1 MAAFALASCAEP
13 DPAPTATAEQLATA
27 TAAPTLAV
35 EPTATRVPSRVPEG
49 GPPVIPQALIPA
61 GSGSSFLPTYNGRRS
76 LEVNILGADVIA
88 RVTLSSTAT
97 STVQEAPDE
106 YGHIYW
112 LVLLEFKFTVHEYLK
127 GSGGNE
133 VSGLVYRAFAYEEDA
148 RAAEAARAAETAR
161 AAEAVIAD
169 AHDARW
175 DDREAVVFLSSSDYW
190 LELDYRLGDGQY
202 WFGPMFRL
210 TSDAG
215 LNDAYTVSSIH
226 NNLWLPED
234 EPAAQGRRSRAEK
247 TYLLDV
253 PAGTQTRGATG
264 ASWVSGPPNTPDP
277 PPVSEITLSDLKSKI
292 ATLEAEANAG
302 GTDAYYQCIR
312 VNYAYENG
320 LRYDTMEHGPRVL
333 ITTST
338 IGSGLPEGTFVYD
351 YRDAGTPSKEFA
363 PQMGWF
369 EGATKDLV
377 RFDNVDFRTGGRYGW
392 RFTRN
397 IVTAR
402 PLPAGSYRLYPLVT
416 GHLGVPCSFPDA
428 GRNRFFHDLTVT
440 APAGTLH
447 EAFFDPV
454 AIGSAVGADGTN
466 GVHQARRRSRA
477 EWHEHDDLQPGVG
490 VRRRHDDAGSR
501 PRRWRDTPSTS
512 SRSTAPCRS
521 TLSFDDAT
529 QSGSGTLTW
538 SVASQPWNDGDLL
551 MLRIRSA
558 NVIITPPTATPTPT
572 PTAAPTAT
580 PTATPT
586 PAATPTPTPTPEPT
600 PTPTP
605 TPTSTPTPTTTEP
618 VTVTLIPRVNGLTFF
633 DIDIQWSHSGSC
645 DNYYV
650 AIITDADYQI
660 SFLGFHPP
668 ETSSHYVEG
677 SWLYNNVPDF
687 WVVVECRTSGQTQEV
702 GRASLRAA
710 HPDNN

>member
-1 MAAFALASCAEP
+1 
-13 DPAPTATAEQLATA
+13 
-27 TAAPTLAV
+27 
-35 EPTATRVPSRVPEG
+35 
-49 GPPVIPQALIPA
+49 
-61 GSGSSFLPTYNGRRS
+61 
-76 LEVNILGADVIA
+76 
-88 RVTLSSTAT
+88 
-97 STVQEAPDE
+97 
-106 YGHIYW
+106 
-112 LVLLEFKFTVHEYLK
+112 
-127 GSGGNE
+127 
-133 VSGLVYRAFAYEEDA
+133 
-148 RAAEAARAAETAR
+148 
-161 AAEAVIAD
+161 
-169 AHDARW
+169 
-175 DDREAVVFLSSSDYW
+175 
-190 LELDYRLGDGQY
+190 
-202 WFGPMFRL
+202 MFRL

-320 LRYDTMEHGPRVL
+320 LRYDTMKRGPRVL

-416 GHLGVPCSFPDA
+416 GHLGLPCSFPDA

-466 GVHQARRRSRA
+466 GVIKPADFVLNGTNTTISSLKWESGTA
-477 EWHEHDDLQPGVG
+477 TMTL
-490 VRRRHDDAGSR
+490 A
-501 PRRWRDTPSTS
+501 PSTS
-512 SRSTAPCRS
+512 LAGHAVDFIALDGSVSL

-529 QSGSGTLTW
+529 QSGGTLTW
-538 SVASQPWNDGDLL
+538 SVASPAVERRRPAHAAHPVRQRGHHAADGH
-551 MLRIRSA
+551 
-558 NVIITPPTATPTPT
+558 T
-572 PTAAPTAT
+572 PTAAATAT

-586 PAATPTPTPTPEPT
+586 SSRDAYAYTDTHGDAYAHSRRPTRYINAHTY
-600 PTPTP
+600 
-605 TPTSTPTPTTTEP
+605 
-618 VTVTLIPRVNGLTFF
+618 
-633 DIDIQWSHSGSC
+633 DD
-645 DNYYV
+645 
-650 AIITDADYQI
+650 
-660 SFLGFHPP
+660 
-668 ETSSHYVEG
+668 
-677 SWLYNNVPDF
+677 
-687 WVVVECRTSGQTQEV
+687 
-702 GRASLRAA
+702 RASHRDPHTPRRRSHLLRHR
-710 HPDNN
+710 HPMEPRRYVR

>member
-1 MAAFALASCAEP
+1 MVNIMRRVWIPLWMAAVALASCAEP
-13 DPAPTATAEQLATA
+13 DPAPTATAERLAAA
-27 TAAPTLAV
+27 TAAPTLAA

-49 GPPVIPQALIPA
+49 GPPVIPQALMPA
-61 GSGSSFLPTYNGRRS
+61 SSGSSWTPTYVGRRS

-97 STVQEAPDE
+97 STVQEAPNE
-106 YGHIYW
+106 YGQTFW
-112 LVLLEFKFTVHEYLK
+112 LVLLEFRFTVHEYLK

-133 VSGLVYRAFAYEEDA
+133 VSGFVHRSFGYVED
-148 RAAEAARAAETAR
+148 AR

-175 DDREAVVFLSSSDYW
+175 DDRESVVFLFSSNYW
-190 LELDYRLGDGQY
+190 LEDSHRLGAGQY
-202 WFGPMFRL
+202 WFGPMFRR

-215 LNDAYTVSSIH
+215 IDDAYTVSSIH

-234 EPAAQGRRSRAEK
+234 EPAAQGQRSRAEK
-247 TYLLDV
+247 TFLLDV

-264 ASWVSGPPNTPDP
+264 ASRVSSPPYTPDP

-302 GTDAYYQCIR
+302 GTDAYYQCIL
-312 VNYAYENG
+312 VNYVYENG
-320 LRYDTMEHGPRVL
+320 LRYDTLRGFSNV
-333 ITTST
+333 INSTST
-338 IGSGLPEGTFVYD
+338 IGSGLPEGAFVYD
-351 YRDAGTPSKEFA
+351 HRDAETPSKEFV

-392 RFTRN
+392 RFTHN

-402 PLPAGSYRLYPLVT
+402 PLPAGSYRLYPLT
-416 GHLGVPCSFPDA
+416 RGHLWVACSFPDA
-428 GRNRFFHDLTVT
+428 GRNLEFHDLTVT

-466 GVHQARRRSRA
+466 GVIKPADFVLNGTNTTISSLKWESGTA
-477 EWHEHDDLQPGVG
+477 TMTL
-490 VRRRHDDAGSR
+490 A
-501 PRRWRDTPSTS
+501 PSTS
-512 SRSTAPCRS
+512 LAGHAVDFIALDGSVSL
-521 TLSFDDAT
+521 TLSFDAAT
-529 QSGSGTLTW
+529 QSGGALTW
-538 SVASQPWNDGDLL
+538 TVAAQPWNAGDLL

-580 PTATPT
+580 PTSTPT

-605 TPTSTPTPTTTEP
+605 TPTPPTPTTTEP

-677 SWLYNNVPDF
+677 SWLYDNVPDF
-687 WVVVECRTSGQTQEV
+687 WVVVECRASGDSQEV
-702 GRASLRAA
+702 GSASLRAA

>member
-1 MAAFALASCAEP
+1 MVNIMRRVWIPLWMAAVALASCAEP
-13 DPAPTATAEQLATA
+13 GPAPTATAERQLAAA
-27 TAAPTLAV
+27 TAAPTLAA
-35 EPTATRVPSRVPEG
+35 EPTATRVPSRVPDG
-49 GPPVIPQALIPA
+49 GPPVIPQALMPA
-61 GSGSSFLPTYNGRRS
+61 SSGSSWTPTYVGRRS
-76 LEVNILGADVIA
+76 LEMNILGADVIA

-97 STVQEAPDE
+97 STVQEAPNE
-106 YGHIYW
+106 YGQTFW
-112 LVLLEFKFTVHEYLK
+112 LVLLEFRFTVHEYLK

-133 VSGLVYRAFAYEEDA
+133 VSGFVHRSFLYEED
-148 RAAEAARAAETAR
+148 AR

-175 DDREAVVFLSSSDYW
+175 DDREAVVLLSSSNYW
-190 LELDYRLGDGQY
+190 LEDSYRLGAGQY
-202 WFGPMFRL
+202 WFGPMFRR

-215 LNDAYTVSSIH
+215 INDAYTVSSIH

-234 EPAAQGRRSRAEK
+234 EPAAQGQRSRAEK
-247 TYLLDV
+247 TFLLDV

-302 GTDAYYQCIR
+302 GTDAYYQCIL
-312 VNYAYENG
+312 VNYVYENG
-320 LRYDTMEHGPRVL
+320 LRYNTLRGFSNGL
-333 ITTST
+333 ISTST
-338 IGSGLPEGTFVYD
+338 IGSGLPEGAFVYD
-351 YRDAGTPSKEFA
+351 HRDAETPSKEFV

-392 RFTRN
+392 RFTHN

-416 GHLGVPCSFPDA
+416 GHLGVACSFPDA
-428 GRNRFFHDLTVT
+428 GRNLEFHDLTVT

-466 GVHQARRRSRA
+466 GVIKPADFVLNGTNTTISSLKWESGTA
-477 EWHEHDDLQPGVG
+477 TMTL
-490 VRRRHDDAGSR
+490 A
-501 PRRWRDTPSTS
+501 PSTS
-512 SRSTAPCRS
+512 LAGHAVDFIALDGSVSL
-521 TLSFDDAT
+521 TLSFDAAT
-529 QSGSGTLTW
+529 QSGGALTW
-538 SVASQPWNDGDLL
+538 TVAAQPWNAGDLL

-586 PAATPTPTPTPEPT
+586 PAATPTPTAAPTA
-600 PTPTP
+600 
-605 TPTSTPTPTTTEP
+605 TPTPTTTEP

-633 DIDIQWSHSGSC
+633 DIDIQWSHAGTC

>member
-1 MAAFALASCAEP
+1 MVNIMRRVWIPLWMAAVALASCAEP
-13 DPAPTATAEQLATA
+13 GPAPTATAERQLAAA
-27 TAAPTLAV
+27 TAAPTLAA
-35 EPTATRVPSRVPEG
+35 EPTATRVPSRVPDG
-49 GPPVIPQALIPA
+49 GPPVIPQALMPA
-61 GSGSSFLPTYNGRRS
+61 SSGSSWTPTYVGRRS
-76 LEVNILGADVIA
+76 LEMNILGADVIA

-97 STVQEAPDE
+97 STVQEAPNE
-106 YGHIYW
+106 YGQTFW
-112 LVLLEFKFTVHEYLK
+112 LVLLEFRFTVHEYLK

-133 VSGLVYRAFAYEEDA
+133 VSGFVHRSFLYEED
-148 RAAEAARAAETAR
+148 AR

-175 DDREAVVFLSSSDYW
+175 DDREAVVLLSSSNYW
-190 LELDYRLGDGQY
+190 LEDSYRLGAGQY
-202 WFGPMFRL
+202 WFGPMFRR

-215 LNDAYTVSSIH
+215 INDAYTVSSIH

-234 EPAAQGRRSRAEK
+234 EPAAQGQSSRAEK
-247 TYLLDV
+247 TFLLDV

-264 ASWVSGPPNTPDP
+264 ASRVSSPPDTPDP

-302 GTDAYYQCIR
+302 GTDAYYQCIGA
-312 VNYAYENG
+312 VYTYENG
-320 LRYDTMEHGPRVL
+320 LRYNTLRGFSNGL
-333 ITTST
+333 ISTST
-338 IGSGLPEGTFVYD
+338 IGSGLPEGAFVYD
-351 YRDAGTPSKEFA
+351 YLDAETPSKEFV

-392 RFTRN
+392 RFTHN

-402 PLPAGSYRLYPLVT
+402 PLPAGSYRLYPLT
-416 GHLGVPCSFPDA
+416 RGHLWVACSFPDA
-428 GRNRFFHDLTVT
+428 GRNLEFHDLTVT

-454 AIGSAVGADGTN
+454 AIGTAVGADSTN
-466 GVHQARRRSRA
+466 GVLEPAA
-477 EWHEHDDLQPGVG
+477 FTVG
-490 VRRRHDDAGSR
+490 GASATITSLKWESGTATMALSPSASLSGYAIDFIALDGSV
-501 PRRWRDTPSTS
+501 SL
-512 SRSTAPCRS
+512 
-521 TLSFDDAT
+521 TLSFDAAT
-529 QSGSGTLTW
+529 QSGGALTW
-538 SVASQPWNDGDLL
+538 TVAAQPWNAGDLL

-586 PAATPTPTPTPEPT
+586 PAATPTPTAAPTA
-600 PTPTP
+600 
-605 TPTSTPTPTTTEP
+605 TPTPTTTEP

-633 DIDIQWSHSGSC
+633 DIDIQWSHAGTC